1 MAVVL
6 ILTGFGY
13 LIKSFVANQNT
24 DHQTNRIE
32 KKEHSEIYPGLT
44 NVKYQPSPFEIVK
57 PWYMRLNFAIFTN
70 Y

>member
-24 DHQTNRIE
+24 DHQTNRTE
-32 KKEHSEIYPGLT
+32 KKDHSEINPGLI
-44 NVKYQPSPFEIVK
+44 IVK
-57 PWYMRLNFAIFTN
+57 LQLSPGAIFKPR
-70 Y
+70 